1 VSDVCQLAYTLTCPS
16 DYSLSGTI
24 CQLTPSCLSL
34 GSYNK
39 DINLC
44 DAGNNLC
51 GSLHF
56 DASNDICYISASC
69 SSGGI
74 LNKNRDKCE
83 VDITGVDCGSYE
95 YDEVARVCHTNDD
108 YCENNP
114 YDNSYNQCIATV
126 GKNCGTYSLSS
137 EDNQLCIKKIECPK
151 DSSFSLS
158 NTVSYSS
165 VLDKCVSDA
174 EHICPSGDTYVY
186 TWNRDVLK
194 CELVPICANGV
205 YTPETDGCYVG
216 DLTCPIGDYPC
227 LPIGG
232 ENYCSPNPCQKWD
245 DAVEIDDTPE
255 GINDKKNDGEVD
267 ENGNCLGTIYIF
279 NGHDKRCRTPG
290 LETGG
295 SNCCKKTKTWFGL
308 GMCKEGEKVLAK
320 LRSWGKLDGQC
331 HYVGSY
337 CSKKILKVCV
347 QKKKT
352 FCCFNSVLGR
362 IIQEQGRPQLG
373 IGWGDAK
380 HPNCRGFTPEEF
392 QKIDF
397 SKIDF
402 SEWLPEI
409 EQNVSKSISNVQ
421 SQIEGAAQKI
431 KDYYQK

>member
-1 VSDVCQLAYTLTCPS
+1 LND
-16 DYSLSGTI
+16 TI
-24 CQLTPSCLSL
+24 
-34 GSYNK
+34 
-39 DINLC
+39 
-44 DAGNNLC
+44 
-51 GSLHF
+51 
-56 DASNDICYISASC
+56 
-69 SSGGI
+69 
-74 LNKNRDKCE
+74 
-83 VDITGVDCGSYE
+83 
-95 YDEVARVCHTNDD
+95 
-108 YCENNP
+108 
-114 YDNSYNQCIATV
+114 
-126 GKNCGTYSLSS
+126 
-137 EDNQLCIKKIECPK
+137 
-151 DSSFSLS
+151 
-158 NTVSYSS
+158 SYSS

-186 TWNRDVLK
+186 TWNKDVLK
-194 CELVPICANGV
+194 CEVVPICVNGV

-308 GMCKEGEKVLAK
+308 GMCKESEKVLAK

-362 IIQEQGRPQLG
+362 IIQEQGRKQLG
-373 IGWGDAK
+373 VGWGDAK

-409 EQNVSKSISNVQ
+409 EKNVSKSIANAQ
-421 SQIEGAAQKI
+421 SRIEGAAQKI
-431 KDYYQK
+431 KDYYRK